1 VTAPISLQAL
11 WDAPITIPQP
21 PFTPDR
27 VASLPQGVQLYFNRA
42 IAPNTPL
49 AAKVRL
55 QMHGE
60 IKLNNRWYPFQALQV
75 IQPSRGMIWQAR
87 TKMTGGI
94 PIKGRDRI
102 VDGAGAMR
110 WRLFGL
116 IPVMS
121 ASGADVSHSGA
132 GRLAAE
138 LVWLPSA
145 LCREDITWQ
154 AHNPH
159 HLQAQFNL
167 QGYPID
173 LHLHIDDT
181 GQLKTVHLKRWG
193 DTGNGDF
200 REAEFGGIA
209 EAETTFDGY
218 TIPTRLRIGWYFGT
232 PRFESEGEFFRV
244 TVDDAE
250 FV

>member
-1 VTAPISLQAL
+1 MTAPISLQTL
-11 WDAPITIPQP
+11 WDAPVVLPQP
-21 PFTPDR
+21 PFTSDA
-27 VASLPQGVQLYFNRA
+27 VASFPLGVQQYFNHA
-42 IAPNTPL
+42 IAPHTPL

-60 IKLNNRWYPFQALQV
+60 IKLNHRWYSFSATQV
-75 IQPSRGMIWQAR
+75 IQPSRGMIWQAQ
-87 TKMTGGI
+87 TKMAGGI

-102 VDGAGAMR
+102 LDGAGSMV
-110 WRLFGL
+110 WRLFGV
-116 IPVMS
+116 IPVVK
-121 ASGADVSHSGA
+121 ASGADISHSAA

-145 LCREDITWQ
+145 LCREDIAWQ
-154 AHNPH
+154 VDSPH

-167 QGYPID
+167 QGYPIH

-181 GQLKTVHLKRWG
+181 GQLKTVHLQRWG
-193 DTGNGDF
+193 DTGDGNF
-200 REAEFGGIA
+200 RAADFGGIA
-209 EAETTFDGY
+209 EAETTFGNY
-218 TIPTRLRIGWYFGT
+218 TIPSRLRIGWYFGT